1 MELAA
6 RFPERVHRAVL
17 LDPAIWVPPP
27 IALERAEI
35 ERADVSFASVEEAIE
50 KRIAASELHHTPE
63 EFLEE
68 EMAEHLV
75 AVDGRFRYRYAKSA
89 VVAAYGEMS
98 KPPPPFE
105 SLRLPTVLVRGAQT
119 DVVPE
124 IYVDLY
130 SEGIGELLEV
140 VTVPGGHS
148 VLWDAFEETA
158 AAVDAFL
165 R

>member
-6 RFPERVHRAVL
+6 RAADRVDRAVL

-27 IALERAEI
+27 IGLERAEA
-35 ERADVSFASVEEAIE
+35 ERADVSFATVEEAIE
-50 KRIAASELHHTPE
+50 LRIAASALHHSPR

-75 AVDGRFRYRYAKSA
+75 AVDGRLRYRYCKSA
-89 VVAAYGEMS
+89 VVTAYAEMA

-105 SLRLPTVLVRGAQT
+105 SLRLPTLLIRGAQT

-130 SEGIGELLEV
+130 SEGIGELLKV
-140 VTVPGGHS
+140 VTVPGGHT
-148 VLWDAFEETA
+148 VLWDAFDETA
-158 AAVDAFL
+158 EAVDAFL
-165 R
+165 S